1 MRLLT
6 EECSEKYL
14 KTLIG
19 RTEMEDALK
28 RLDKL
33 THEEA
38 RMAIAEI
45 SRATHVIHESVP
57 KVVGAVREITEAGVV
72 NNQVTEIIFDDVVK
86 VKCMPSPNRISAD
99 CEASPVLAGNQL
111 QESIYKWLSPPDPST
126 NHIIACGTYHKQ
138 TATWFFQGSIFQEW
152 KSAGSLLWI
161 HGMRLSTPYLP
172 QPDFL

>member
-19 RTEMEDALK
+19 RTEMVDALK
-28 RLDKL
+28 ILDKL
-33 THEEA
+33 TYEELW
-38 RMAIAEI
+38 MGTAENLK
-45 SRATHVIHESVP
+45 ATHDVDGSVWG
-57 KVVGAVREITEAGVV
+57 VAEAGVD
-72 NNQVTEIIFDDVVK
+72 NKVTDVIFDDVVK
-86 VKCMPSPNRISAD
+86 VKRMPSHNRISTD
-99 CEASPVLAGNQL
+99 CEASPVLSGNQL

-126 NHIIACGTYHKQ
+126 NHNVACRTYHKQ

-161 HGMRLSTPYLP
+161 HGMRLSTSSLP
-172 QPDFL
+172 QPDSL

>member
-72 NNQVTEIIFDDVVK
+72 NNQVR
-86 VKCMPSPNRISAD
+86 S
-99 CEASPVLAGNQL
+99 
-111 QESIYKWLSPPDPST
+111 
-126 NHIIACGTYHKQ
+126 
-138 TATWFFQGSIFQEW
+138 
-152 KSAGSLLWI
+152 
-161 HGMRLSTPYLP
+161 
-172 QPDFL
+172 FLMT